1 METEVQQHSSD
12 GLGAIMPLIGCMT
25 SHVRSHVSRIC
36 KDAGYNLTPEEADTL
51 MIIRHCNGLPQS
63 QLASILGKDK
73 AAVTR
78 LMNTLVKSGL
88 VGRIQDQQD
97 RRIIRAQITE
107 EGKQAFVQVWP
118 ELMKLSNQALDGIS
132 SEELIS
138 MRQTL
143 VAINANLEALRKG
156 ACQEQVERSPV
167 L

>member
-1 METEVQQHSSD
+1 MALEVQQQSKD
-12 GLGAIMPLIGCMT
+12 NLGAIMPLVGCLT
-25 SHVRSHVSRIC
+25 SYVRSHVSRIC

-51 MIIRHCNGLPQS
+51 MIIRHCDGLPQS
-63 QLASILGKDK
+63 QLAKILGKDK
-73 AAVTR
+73 ASVTR

-88 VGRIQDQQD
+88 VGRSQDQQD

-118 ELMKLSNQALDGIS
+118 ELMKLSHQALDGIS
-132 SEELIS
+132 AEELIS

-156 ACQEQVERSPV
+156 ACQEQVEQSPV